1 MFGFGFSWKSEPS
14 YSRLMSQIRE
24 NSTNFKIM
32 SYVAKCSICKEALPY
47 NRSHTS
53 LLIQHLI
60 EQHPDQPFKLVRAKK
75 EKIYQD
81 SPLKNDSEMAHKA
94 VKPGAPKSAR
104 DIKRQLR
111 TSLGQ
116 KADENLPTKSDFLT
130 CHPRQR
136 RMFYKTTG
144 N

>member
-1 MFGFGFSWKSEPS
+1 MFEFGFSWKPEPN
-14 YSRLMSQIRE
+14 YSRLMRQIRE
-24 NSTNFKIM
+24 TPTHFKIM
-32 SYVAKCSICKEALPY
+32 SYVAKCTICKEALPY

-53 LLIQHLI
+53 LLVQHLI

-81 SPLKNDSEMAHKA
+81 SPLENDSEIAHKA
-94 VKPGAPKSAR
+94 VRTSAPKSSR
-104 DIKRQLR
+104 DIQRQLR

-116 KADENLPTKSDFLT
+116 KADENLPTKLDFLT
-130 CHPRQR
+130 RHPRQR